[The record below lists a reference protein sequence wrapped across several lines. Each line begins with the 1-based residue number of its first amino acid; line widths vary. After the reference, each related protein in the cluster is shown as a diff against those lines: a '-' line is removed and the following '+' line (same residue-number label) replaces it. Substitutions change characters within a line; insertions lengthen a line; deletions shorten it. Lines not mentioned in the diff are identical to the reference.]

1 MLRDDARI
9 TRNTPLLCVQLVD
22 MSKHSVEVN
31 NLNRIDIR

>member
-1 MLRDDARI
+1 MLRDDVRI

>member
-9 TRNTPLLCVQLVD
+9 TRNTPLLGVQLVD
-22 MSKHSVEVN
+22 MSKHIVEVN